1 MHERKLRS
9 ELQDLKKD
17 RIKIDALIQKI
28 MQENSLLKQAS
39 SQHVLRQIRRSSVA
53 MRSAHRRHKI
63 MYKNTECKLKKENA
77 LLIKKVNEL
86 ESANDLLLSERSQLV
101 ERDEPK
107 CISSKDGKKEY
118 NLACRKAIYYC
129 LEYNVPINSV
139 CPTIRT
145 VLKELADI
153 PVDFLPDHICGLL
166 TSRMLRIKVMLSM

>member
-1 MHERKLRS
+1 MQHE
-9 ELQDLKKD
+9 
-17 RIKIDALIQKI
+17 
-28 MQENSLLKQAS
+28 
-39 SQHVLRQIRRSSVA
+39 LRQIRRSSVA

-118 NLACRKAIYYC
+118 NLACRKAIYY
-129 LEYNVPINSV
+129 NVPINSV
-139 CPTIRT
+139 CPRA
-145 VLKELADI
+145 VLKELADK

-166 TSRMLRIKVMLSM
+166 TSRMLCIKVMLSM